1 MNYGIMAI
9 MRTRRNAC
17 RNFFRQSFSFAS
29 VHLFFKNRWKNL
41 FLLTEPCVQDEISS
55 EVQNVSEYDDLP
67 MPFLSRASFTK
78 DERIIEESTKG
89 ESSSEYIFFAGK
101 QSSSCLDKEET
112 GEFSEL
118 SKFFGINPIKVIS
131 VKPKGTV
138 PLASFLLFN
147 TLFHLRF
154 L

>member
-1 MNYGIMAI
+1 M
-9 MRTRRNAC
+9 
-17 RNFFRQSFSFAS
+17 
-29 VHLFFKNRWKNL
+29 V
-41 FLLTEPCVQDEISS
+41 LLTEPCVQDEISS
-55 EVQNVSEYDDLP
+55 EVQNISEYDDLP

-89 ESSSEYIFFAGK
+89 ESSSEYISLAGE

-118 SKFFGINPIKVIS
+118 SKFFPIKVIL

-138 PLASFLLFN
+138 PYASFLLFN

>member
-1 MNYGIMAI
+1 M
-9 MRTRRNAC
+9 
-17 RNFFRQSFSFAS
+17 
-29 VHLFFKNRWKNL
+29 
-41 FLLTEPCVQDEISS
+41 FLLTEPCVQNEISS

-89 ESSSEYIFFAGK
+89 ESSSEYISLAGE

-112 GEFSEL
+112 GEFSEFW
-118 SKFFGINPIKVIS
+118 KFFPIKVIL

-138 PLASFLLFN
+138 PHASFLLFN

>member
-1 MNYGIMAI
+1 M
-9 MRTRRNAC
+9 
-17 RNFFRQSFSFAS
+17 
-29 VHLFFKNRWKNL
+29 

-55 EVQNVSEYDDLP
+55 EVQNISEYDDLP

-89 ESSSEYIFFAGK
+89 ESSSEYISLAGE
-101 QSSSCLDKEET
+101 QSSSCFDKEET

-118 SKFFGINPIKVIS
+118 SKFLGMTHIKIIV

-138 PLASFLLFN
+138 PHASFLLFN

>member
-1 MNYGIMAI
+1 M
-9 MRTRRNAC
+9 
-17 RNFFRQSFSFAS
+17 
-29 VHLFFKNRWKNL
+29 

-55 EVQNVSEYDDLP
+55 KVQNISECDDLP

-89 ESSSEYIFFAGK
+89 ESSSEYISFAGK

-118 SKFFGINPIKVIS
+118 LKFL

-138 PLASFLLFN
+138 PHASFLHFN

-154 L
+154 P